1 MSMMPAEVYIEELQD
16 KTYKE
21 LIEIRDNL
29 LIEIKDF
36 EEHIDEIMAQE
47 PYIFPSS
54 DVIYQQK
61 LALLALLFN
70 LLKEKFNNEYE

>member
-29 LIEIKDF
+29 LNEIKDF
-36 EEHIDEIMAQE
+36 EEHIDEIMTQE

-54 DVIYQQK
+54 DVIY
-61 LALLALLFN
+61 
-70 LLKEKFNNEYE
+70 

>member
-47 PYIFPSS
+47 PYIFPSP
-54 DVIYQQK
+54 DTIYQYN
-61 LALLALLFN
+61 LEFLALLFN
-70 LLKEKFNNEYE
+70 LLKEKFNNEY

>member
-36 EEHIDEIMAQE
+36 EKHIDEIMAQE

-54 DVIYQQK
+54 DVIYQQN